1 MINGSELTTPSRKQQ
16 AYTLEFIQTVMDAI
30 SEGRDNF
37 FISVPMKL
45 YMAINWSDVEVFAH
59 LQHLRINE
67 EGSIDDKHRLLHII
81 VDNSK

>member
-37 FISVPMKL
+37 FISVPMTL
-45 YMAINWSDVEVFAH
+45 YVAINWSDVEVFAH
-59 LQHLRINE
+59 IQHLRINE
-67 EGSIDDKHRLLHII
+67 EGSIDDKHRLLYII

>member
-16 AYTLEFIQTVMDAI
+16 AYTLEFIQTVENEIAK
-30 SEGRDNF
+30 GHDNF
-37 FISVPMKL
+37 FMSVPKSL
-45 YMAINWSDVEVFAH
+45 YLAVNWSDVEIFAH

>member
-37 FISVPMKL
+37 FISVPMTL
-45 YMAINWSDVEVFAH
+45 YVAINWSDVEIFAH
-59 LQHLRINE
+59 LQHL
-67 EGSIDDKHRLLHII
+67 SIYKECDIDEKHIMLHII

>member
-16 AYTLEFIQTVMDAI
+16 AYTLEFIQTVTDAI
-30 SEGRDNF
+30 SEGHDNF
-37 FISVPMKL
+37 FISVPMTL

-59 LQHLRINE
+59 LQHLRINVV
-67 EGSIDDKHRLLHII
+67 GSIDDIHRLLLIY